1 MWTRKLLKTNAKH
14 VLSRSYWQVFL
25 ACLITSLLCG
35 TIELRYN
42 VGSNSASS
50 LPQEAAQ
57 LASNQGFPYSL
68 LLPYLFTL
76 GTLAILLFLL
86 CGAVLDHPGQP
97 GHPGG
102 TKPLPCCSTAPL
114 PPGWVCCFPALPMA
128 IGTRCGSCS
137 CST

>member
-57 LASNQGFPYSL
+57 LRELIKNYEE
-68 LLPYLFTL
+68 
-76 GTLAILLFLL
+76 
-86 CGAVLDHPGQP
+86 GA
-97 GHPGG
+97 
-102 TKPLPCCSTAPL
+102 K
-114 PPGWVCCFPALPMA
+114 
-128 IGTRCGSCS
+128 
-137 CST
+137 